1 MSRQRTD
8 KKHEDGCFK
17 KNGASHA
24 KRKHFSGKK
33 LKLYDIYI
41 PPAAAG

>member
-8 KKHEDGCFK
+8 KNHEDGCFK

-24 KRKHFSGKK
+24 KRKLFSEKK